1 MSFTSSS
8 VNLSWA
14 PPIHQNHAPITHYL
28 IQAGPPSNSK
38 NKMASAEK
46 TTVDTIVQNAIR
58 KMSLVAQAKFFGYI
72 KI

>member
-28 IQAGPPSNSK
+28 IQAGSISNK
-38 NKMASAEK
+38 K
-46 TTVDTIVQNAIR
+46 QNGVCTD
-58 KMSLVAQAKFFGYI
+58 KK
-72 KI
+72 